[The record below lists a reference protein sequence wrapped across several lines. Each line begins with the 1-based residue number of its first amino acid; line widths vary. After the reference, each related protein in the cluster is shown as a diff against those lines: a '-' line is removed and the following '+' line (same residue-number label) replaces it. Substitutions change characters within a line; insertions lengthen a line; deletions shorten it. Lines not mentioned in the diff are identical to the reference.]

1 MEKLLT
7 IQQLSDLLQ
16 IKPSTVYKWV
26 HYHYIP
32 SVKLGA
38 SVRFKEK
45 KIEEWLQKRE
55 RKGRRSYKIQI
66 ED

>member
-1 MEKLLT
+1 MDKLLT
-7 IQQLSDLLQ
+7 PKQLSELLQ
-16 IKPSTVYKWV
+16 VNLSTVYKWV

-38 SVRFKEK
+38 SVRFREK
-45 KIEEWLQKRE
+45 RVEKWLQGREKR
-55 RKGRRSYKIQI
+55 GRSSYKIQI